1 MSKHGPHPTGL
12 PHKPEQTFFADS
24 AIDRVLAMVMTLAAE
39 LHVTRDRL
47 ATLEAMLEDR
57 GLLEPGALDAFQPTP
72 EQAARLDADRR
83 AFVAELM
90 QQTLGLEVSLG
101 APEDGVDKFNRDA

>member
-1 MSKHGPHPTGL
+1 MKHGPHPTGL
-12 PHKPEQTFFADS
+12 PPKPEQTFFEDPAT
-24 AIDRVLAMVMTLAAE
+24 DRLLAMVMTLAAE

-47 ATLEAMLEDR
+47 ACLEAVLEEQGALR
-57 GLLEPGALDAFQPTP
+57 PGALDGFRPTP
-72 EQAARLDADRR
+72 AQAARLDEERR

-90 QQTLGLEVSLG
+90 RCTLGVEVSLG